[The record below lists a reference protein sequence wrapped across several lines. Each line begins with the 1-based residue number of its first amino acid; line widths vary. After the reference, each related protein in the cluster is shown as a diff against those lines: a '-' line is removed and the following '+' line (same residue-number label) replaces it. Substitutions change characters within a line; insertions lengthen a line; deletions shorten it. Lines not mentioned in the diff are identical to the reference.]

1 MIKITGRWRLLLS
14 GISLLC
20 SEVFAQ
26 EQLLPLRYQPALFHH
41 VQPAH
46 TIRSAVALPF
56 IDDFSYPGPDPNPDL
71 WQNSGGNLNYSF
83 PRDPVSYG
91 VLTLDGLKGNGMPYD
106 TISFSFSAIGPADT
120 VTSVPI
126 LLGNLSMADSVYLSF
141 YYQPGGIGDIPN
153 TTSFNLFNYGV
164 SFGDSIMLEFKDN
177 TGAWKHAWAHDGAAV
192 QSFKQVMVKITKAAF
207 FHDDFQFRF
216 RNYASIIGNY
226 DQWHIDYV
234 RLNAGRNKSDTLI
247 NDVAIQLFP
256 TSILKSYQAMPWHQ
270 FEQYKE
276 KEKADEHLLVVKN
289 NFNAVKNTSYHFDA
303 AEKVTGTSVFESV
316 VQSNNISASDTAQVR
331 LATYDIPDFFTDTVI
346 IATRYIV
353 GATGDI
359 NTRNDTI
366 IREQVFS
373 NFMAYD
379 DGSAEATYRLLGS
392 PASLAQEYIV
402 NEPDTLQGIEI
413 HFVNTDEDMSQN
425 LFSLIV
431 WSALNDE
438 DTLYRDDFLKPKF
451 TDELNGY
458 KFYRFSR
465 PVIVTDTFYIGFQQ
479 SSFAADIKTDIG
491 FDLNTDGSSHLK
503 YNIDSNWID
512 SQFPGSVMMRPVM
525 GKAIPFQVSAE
536 GPSKH
541 EFPVM
546 IFPNPVNDLLTL
558 RYEGNAVYH
567 CDILDNAGRIL
578 LSCNDAKSV
587 VVAQLP
593 PGFYLLK
600 ATDMLTGRTVIQKF
614 IKQ

>member
-1 MIKITGRWRLLLS
+1 MISNKERCMLLIV
-14 GISLLC
+14 GINLWYNSVL
-20 SEVFAQ
+20 AQ
-26 EQLLPLRYQPALFHH
+26 EMLLPLRYQPALLNH
-41 VQPAH
+41 VQPENN
-46 TIRSAVALPF
+46 TRSAVALPF
-56 IDDFSYPGPDPNPDL
+56 IDDFSYPGPDPDPAL
-71 WQNSGGNLNYSF
+71 WINSGGNLNFSF
-83 PRDPVSYG
+83 PRDPVTYG
-91 VLTLDGLKGNGMPYD
+91 VLTLDGLNGNGIPYD
-106 TISFSFSAIGPADT
+106 TVSYNFSSIDSADI
-120 VTSVPI
+120 VTSTPV
-126 LLGNLSMADSVYLSF
+126 LLGSLSSADSVYLSF
-141 YYQPGGIGDIPN
+141 YYQPGGIGDVPN
-153 TTSFNLFNYGV
+153 TQMFNLFNYGV

-177 TGAWKHAWAHDGAAV
+177 TGAWKHIWAHDGSSV
-192 QSFKQVMVKITKAAF
+192 QPFKQVMVRITKPAY

-234 RLNAGRNKSDTLI
+234 RLNSGRNHADTLI
-247 NDVAIQLFP
+247 NDVAVQLYP

-270 FEQYKE
+270 FQNYQE
-276 KEKADEHLLVVKN
+276 KERADEHLLVVKN

-303 AEKVTGTSVFESV
+303 AEKLTGASVFESV
-316 VQSNNISASDTAQVR
+316 VQSNNINASDTAQVR
-331 LATYDIPDFFTDTVI
+331 LATYDIQDFFNDTVI

-373 NFMAYD
+373 NVMAYD

-392 PASLAQEYIV
+392 PASLAQQYIV

-413 HFVNTDEDMSQN
+413 HFVNTDEDMGQN

-438 DTLYRDDFLKPKF
+438 DTLYRDDFLKPRF
-451 TDELNGY
+451 TSQLNGF

-479 SSFAADIKTDIG
+479 TSFAADIKTDIG
-491 FDLNTDGSSHLK
+491 FDLNVDGSSHLK

-512 SQFPGSVMMRPVM
+512 SQFPGTVMMRPVM
-525 GKAIPFQVSAE
+525 GKAIPFQVSADE
-536 GPSKH
+536 PSGNDY
-541 EFPVM
+541 PVTV
-546 IFPNPVNDLLTL
+546 FPNPVHDVLIL
-558 RYEGNAVYH
+558 RYEGNARYQ
-567 CDILDNAGRIL
+567 CDILDNAGRVL
-578 LSCNDAKSV
+578 LRCPECRTVKVD
-587 VVAQLP
+587 QLL

-600 ATDMLTGRTVIQKF
+600 ATDVITGRYIIQKF